1 MPQRR
6 PEWLHVRGLEE
17 RAFNAW
23 PVLQT
28 VVIDGWV
35 LRFAHGYTKRANSV
49 NAWHPSVDA
58 GHVAMIAAPLYA
70 VQVLP
75 LVFRLSPLAGTGAD
89 ADLAARGFTRADE
102 TIVMTTQ
109 LGANAR
115 NVSAGSI
122 DTDVTIAAQPTS
134 EWLAGFTNA
143 NSVPVRHHAT
153 LAHMLAGLRLP
164 AAFATLRLNG
174 EPVGYGM
181 AVVERG
187 MVGLFD
193 IVTVATARRHGV
205 GLRVVNALH
214 NWGQAQGAT
223 DAYLQVVADNAPA
236 LRLYRALGFTEAYR
250 YHYRIA
256 PVAMMPTAKT
266 PVATTSVA
274 KTPAVKTGA

>member
-23 PVLQT
+23 PALQT
-28 VVIDGWV
+28 VVMDGWV

-58 GHVAMIAAPLYA
+58 GHVAMTAAPLYA
-70 VQVLP
+70 AQGLP

-89 ADLAARGFTRADE
+89 ADLFARGFTRADE

-115 NVSAGSI
+115 NASAGLV
-122 DTDVTIAAQPTS
+122 DTDVTIAAHPTS
-134 EWLAGFTNA
+134 EWLAGFVAANA
-143 NSVPVRHHAT
+143 VPNRHHTT
-153 LAHMLAGLRLP
+153 LSAMLAGLRLP
-164 AAFATLRLNG
+164 AAFATLTVNG
-174 EPVGYGM
+174 EAVGYGM
-181 AVVERG
+181 AVAERG
-187 MVGLFD
+187 MVGVFD
-193 IVTVATARRHGV
+193 IVTVAAARRQGV
-205 GLRVVNALH
+205 GLRVVNALLA
-214 NWGQAQGAT
+214 WGQAQGAT
-223 DAYLQVVADNAPA
+223 QAYLQVVAENAPA

-256 PVAMMPTAKT
+256 PVAMT
-266 PVATTSVA
+266 PVATTQVA
-274 KTPAVKTGA
+274 KTSIAKTGA

>member
-23 PVLQT
+23 PALQT
-28 VVIDGWV
+28 VVMDGWV

-58 GHVAMIAAPLYA
+58 GHVAMTAAPLYT
-70 VQVLP
+70 VQGLQ
-75 LVFRLSPLAGTGAD
+75 LVFRLSPLAGSGAE

-122 DTDVTIAAQPTS
+122 GTDVTIAAHPTS
-134 EWLAGFTNA
+134 EWLAGFADA
-143 NSVPVRHHAT
+143 NSVPVQHHTT
-153 LAHMLAGLRLP
+153 LSAMLAGLRLP
-164 AAFATLRLNG
+164 AAFATLTLNG
-174 EPVGYGM
+174 APVGYGM

-193 IVTVATARRHGV
+193 IVTDAAARRKGV
-205 GLRVVNALH
+205 GLRVVNALLA
-214 NWGQAQGAT
+214 WGQAQGAT
-223 DAYLQVVADNAPA
+223 QAYLQVVADNTPA
-236 LRLYRALGFTEAYR
+236 LRLYCALGFTEAYR

-256 PVAMMPTAKT
+256 PMVTMPL
-266 PVATTSVA
+266 S
-274 KTPAVKTGA
+274 KTGA